1 MFYEVV
7 PNSPEEII
15 TIYIIFSGACLV
27 TFPLVKFIVN
37 AVSKGVS
44 KWN

>member
-1 MFYEVV
+1 MYFEVL
-7 PNSPEEII
+7 PQSPEEII
-15 TIYIIFSGACLV
+15 TIYVIFSGACLV
-27 TFPLVKFIVN
+27 TFPLMKFIFN